1 MDSFGL
7 DIGSHRIKIIQLQKT
22 GQSFRLLAFGNAI
35 STSKGLLS
43 DTESD
48 LTSLATIIKKL
59 YQEANI
65 TTKNVVVSLP
75 QDQVFTQVITL
86 PSLSEDDLI
95 SALKWEAEQF
105 IPIPLSEAT
114 ISHQVIGKIKEN
126 AKEKIEVLLAAAP
139 NRLVDKMIMVLKSA
153 GLNPLSVEIEITAL
167 SRSLIS
173 VSNEPIM
180 IVDFGAKATDIAV
193 VENKQIIF
201 VRSLPTAG
209 EALTRAVASVLG
221 LDPRQAEAYK
231 QAYGADAQK
240 LEGKMVLAM
249 KPVIDAVIK
258 EIEKIVQ
265 FHQIEKKKTISR
277 VILSG
282 GTASLTDMASL
293 LVEKL
298 SLEIQIANPFSQ
310 IAKSDLLSKIP
321 KKEVPLYS
329 IAVGLGMKEVN
340 G

>member
-321 KKEVPLYS
+321 KKEIPLYS

>member
-7 DIGSHRIKIIQLQKT
+7 DIGSHRIKIIQLQKS
-22 GQSFRLLAFGNAI
+22 GQSFRLLSFGNAV

-43 DTESD
+43 DTEGD
-48 LTSLATIIKKL
+48 LTSLATIVKKL

-65 TTKNVVVSLP
+65 STKNVIASLP

-86 PSLSEDDLI
+86 PNLSEDELI

-114 ISHQVIGKIKEN
+114 ISHQVIGKFKEN
-126 AKEKIEVLLAAAP
+126 AKEKLEVLLAAAP
-139 NRLVDKMIMVLKSA
+139 NRLIDKIMMVLKAA
-153 GLNPLSVEIEITAL
+153 GLNPISIEIEIAAL
-167 SRSLIS
+167 SRSL
-173 VSNEPIM
+173 VTTGNEPMM
-180 IVDFGAKATDIAV
+180 IIDFGAKATDIAV
-193 VENKQIIF
+193 IENKQIIF

-209 EALTRAVASVLG
+209 EALTRAVASSLG

-231 QAYGADAQK
+231 QAYGADPQK
-240 LEGKMVLAM
+240 LEGKMVEAM
-249 KPVIDAVIK
+249 RPVIDSVIK

-277 VILSG
+277 VILAG
-282 GTASLTDMASL
+282 GTASLPDIASI
-293 LVEKL
+293 LVKKL
-298 SLEIQIANPFSQ
+298 SLEVQIANPFSQ
-310 IAKSDLLSKIP
+310 VEKTDLLSKIP
-321 KKEVPLYS
+321 KKEIPLYS
-329 IAVGLGMKEVN
+329 IAVGLAMKEVN